1 MLNVCAIPFGELQK
15 TGCDLRGCNFPT
27 LFRLFSWFGY
37 TLERVILSI
46 LAARQILYF
55 CVVSAQ
61 DFHPA
66 GLHKWQA
73 PKSQLENYVHITSHL
88 LQAGFENTQVL

>member
-1 MLNVCAIPFGELQK
+1 MLNVCAIPFGEIQK

-55 CVVSAQ
+55 CVVYAQ

-66 GLHKWQA
+66 GLHKW
-73 PKSQLENYVHITSHL
+73 
-88 LQAGFENTQVL
+88 